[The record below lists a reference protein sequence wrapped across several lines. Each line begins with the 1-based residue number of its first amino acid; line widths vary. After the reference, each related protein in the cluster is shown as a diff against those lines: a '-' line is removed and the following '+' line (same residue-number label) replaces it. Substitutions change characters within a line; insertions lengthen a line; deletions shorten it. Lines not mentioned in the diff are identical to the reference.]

1 MKIWPPAVLRDRA
14 ARLAELE
21 ARAHTAGQE
30 RDLSGQ
36 RLERAQREVIGPLQ
50 DAGQRNQFADM
61 IRRSLLEGHERLW
74 RKTS

>member
-21 ARAHTAGQE
+21 ARAHAAGQE

-36 RLERAQREVIGPLQ
+36 RLERAQREVIEPLRA
-50 DAGQRNQFADM
+50 AGERNRFAEM
-61 IRRSLLEGHERLW
+61 ICKSLLEGYER
-74 RKTS
+74 